1 MTVRGES
8 LRRVVFHADDYGMN
22 AAVNQGILQAFR
34 DGLLTSTSLLANA
47 PAAKEACQAWQT
59 VLEDLAA
66 GRLHSSEERR
76 KVDVPHLPF
85 DLGIHLNLTQG
96 RPVSG
101 ENYPAALLDAKGHFP
116 GVGKLFSRLNR
127 ATAKE
132 LESVK
137 SELQAQ
143 IEWMCEQGHQPTHLN
158 GHQYIELIPPI
169 SAMIPDLLRR
179 YAISAVRVA
188 YERGLLRNVLL
199 QGDLKGWGLALVKR
213 HYAAAFRRRIRHLKI
228 CFPDRFL
235 GTSHAGRIDRGL
247 VIRFLN
253 QSSDA
258 DFTEIGVHP
267 AVASLSNDVSTSD
280 PWFDPLAR
288 LRPIELEWL
297 CGPELP
303 NELTKRGLGLGRL
316 AASES

>member
-85 DLGIHLNLTQG
+85 DLGIHL
-96 RPVSG
+96 
-101 ENYPAALLDAKGHFP
+101 
-116 GVGKLFSRLNR
+116 
-127 ATAKE
+127 
-132 LESVK
+132 
-137 SELQAQ
+137 

-228 CFPDRFL
+228 CFPDRFF